1 MVMSVVMSVVTSVVM
16 GMVMTVSGG
25 DHVLLVMA
33 ADFTALI
40 V

>member
-1 MVMSVVMSVVTSVVM
+1 MVTSVVM
-16 GMVMTVSGG
+16 GMVMTVSGGG